1 MKRKFKAINYRH
13 YILIGLLSLI
23 IIPSF
28 WWASGSYVRLGE
40 SLLYLLRSFIGLFDF
55 SKDSIAIDPP
65 NLAIDVNDL
74 RLPTDFKAAI
84 YDFKVLSAALFNEDF
99 AFLYLI
105 KLTNFLL
112 KLTRLLIWIPFI
124 IILIILINQLIM
136 RDGPEDK
143 FKESKNLIKF
153 NNFESRYIY
162 PTKKWLISLFN
173 FWKDYPIYK
182 IVLIVAILIIYRAM
196 SMGIDFIAWYFNFV
210 KTFDVTSLWS
220 ILMSIIIDIVI
231 VLMLYQKLPLIII
244 GTYLVFY
251 FRRKAAENRLKE
263 MQKINEDAVNE
274 LAVATLITGTVG
286 SGKTMMMTSMAIDG
300 EKLMRDKAFEIIQK
314 HMHFFPNFPWYK
326 FEKWIIN
333 GIENESI
340 INRAQLKERIK
351 ERFKSYLNNENSQAS
366 QLWDYDFKKY
376 SLTFFNGIRTIS
388 LDEALINYGQAY
400 FLYFSPKSLAF
411 SNYATRF
418 QFEREGHFPL
428 YDYDYIKIDKHEDLA
443 KTFSSIGNFD
453 SRRILTKMNQF
464 DSTKW
469 YQMDGQIEAYTEID
483 KERGNKDDY
492 AGMERT
498 SDDANQRN
506 DGFNRSIKI
515 TRHEFTIDGYPFTKL
530 LFDSQREYSVNA
542 DLRETC
548 EDRIRIKKKTDIKV
562 ILPLFWIDY
571 LLCEPLI
578 KGFDKYYF
586 KFRSKRTDRTLYN
599 YLLEKLIKPFYDHF
613 TKNVNLFGYQS
624 VNYRHEIG
632 ATADESGEKFDK
644 IYYFIFQKMYADR
657 YRTDCYSTFFDDQ
670 RLKAKS
676 GFYQAKTYSST
687 MASVEE
693 LTNQDSYWIEEL
705 KKYTEDNNVKSKIEY
720 KEDE

>member
-1 MKRKFKAINYRH
+1 MKRLRGINYRH
-13 YILIGLLSLI
+13 YIFVGLLLII

-28 WWASGSYVRLGE
+28 WWASGSYQRLGQ

-55 SKDSIAIDPP
+55 SKNSTVINPP
-65 NLAIDVNDL
+65 NLSIDIHDL
-74 RLPTDFKAAI
+74 RLPADFQSAI

-105 KLTNFLL
+105 KLTTVLL
-112 KLTRLLIWIPFI
+112 NLTRFLIWIPLIFI
-124 IILIILINQLIM
+124 VIILVNQLIM
-136 RDGPEDK
+136 RDEPKDK
-143 FKESKNLIKF
+143 FKESKNLIKYKKI
-153 NNFESRYIY
+153 ESRYIY
-162 PTKKWLISLFN
+162 PIKNWLNSVVN

-182 IVLIVAILIIYRAM
+182 IILAFVILIIYRAM
-196 SMGIDFIAWYFNFV
+196 AMGIDFVAWYFNFV
-210 KTFDVTSLWS
+210 KTFDFTSLWS
-220 ILMSIIIDIVI
+220 ILMSIIVDIVV
-231 VLMLYQKLPLIII
+231 VLMLYKKLPLIII
-244 GTYLVFY
+244 GIYLIFY
-251 FRRKAAENRLKE
+251 LRRKAAENRLKE
-263 MQKINEDAVNE
+263 MQQINEDAVNE

-300 EKLMRDKAFEIIQK
+300 EKLMRDKAFEVIQK
-314 HMHFFPNFPWYK
+314 HMHLFPNFPWYK
-326 FEKWIIN
+326 FEKWIICS
-333 GIENESI
+333 IENKSI
-340 INRAQLKERIK
+340 INRAQMKVQIK
-351 ERFKSYLNNENSQAS
+351 ERFESFLANENSPTS
-366 QLWDYDFKKY
+366 NLWDYDFKKY
-376 SLTFFNGIRTIS
+376 SLSFFNGIRMIY

-400 FLYFSPKSLAF
+400 FLYYAPKALAF

-418 QFEREGHFPL
+418 QFERNGHFPL
-428 YDYDYIKIDKHEDLA
+428 YDYDYISFDKHDNPA
-443 KTFSSIGNFD
+443 ANFSSIGNFD

-578 KGFDKYYF
+578 KAFDKYYF